1 MARSSSQQTGV
12 AELALPFSGF
22 LPREAVAQSTDGA
35 CTLSDIELVGRTLR
49 HNGGMGAAY
58 IILDEYSSLQAA
70 VSASVGDFTHRTGLD
85 ASAHQD
91 LQLAHELGLR
101 MARAGLEEKCIL
113 NSWSGLMVY
122 LKSRLAHA
130 KTEQFRVLFL
140 DNKNRLIAD
149 EVMGQ
154 GTINHAP
161 VYPREVM
168 RRALEHQCAALVLV
182 HNHPSGDP
190 SPSQADIKIT
200 AELVAAAK
208 IFAISIHDH
217 IVVGGSET
225 ISFRTKGLM

>member
-1 MARSSSQQTGV
+1 MS
-12 AELALPFSGF
+12 
-22 LPREAVAQSTDGA
+22 
-35 CTLSDIELVGRTLR
+35 
-49 HNGGMGAAY
+49 
-58 IILDEYSSLQAA
+58 
-70 VSASVGDFTHRTGLD
+70 
-85 ASAHQD
+85 
-91 LQLAHELGLR
+91 
-101 MARAGLEEKCIL
+101 
-113 NSWSGLMVY
+113 
-122 LKSRLAHA
+122 
-130 KTEQFRVLFL
+130 
-140 DNKNRLIAD
+140 NKNRLIAD

-182 HNHPSGDP
+182 PNHPSGDP

>member
-1 MARSSSQQTGV
+1 MARSRSDQTGV

-22 LPREAVAQSTDGA
+22 LPRETVSPSIDRATA
-35 CTLSDIELVGRTLR
+35 LSDVELVGRILR

-58 IILDEYSSLQAA
+58 IILDEYLSVQAA

-101 MARAGLEEKCIL
+101 MARGGLEEKCL
-113 NSWSGLMVY
+113 LTSWYALLEY
-122 LKSRLAHA
+122 LKSRLANA

-149 EVMGQ
+149 ELMGE

-161 VYPREVM
+161 VYPREVV
-168 RRALEHQCAALVLV
+168 RRALEHQCSAMILV

-200 AELVAAAK
+200 ADLVAAAK
-208 IFAISIHDH
+208 IFAITVHDH

>member
-1 MARSSSQQTGV
+1 MARSFPNPSGV

-22 LPREAVAQSTDGA
+22 LPRETVSPPTDRVPA
-35 CTLSDIELVGRTLR
+35 LSDVDLLGRILR
-49 HNGGMGAAY
+49 HNGGLGAAY
-58 IILDEYSSLQAA
+58 IILDEYQSVQAA

-85 ASAHQD
+85 ASAHHD

-101 MARAGLEEKCIL
+101 MAKGGLDDKCVL
-113 NSWSGLMVY
+113 SSWSALIVY

-149 EVMGQ
+149 ELMGE
-154 GTINHAP
+154 GTIAHAP

-168 RRALEHQCAALVLV
+168 RRGLDLQCSGMVLV

-200 AELVAAAK
+200 AELVAGAK
-208 IFAISIHDH
+208 IFGIAIHDH
-217 IVVGGSET
+217 IVVGGSDT
-225 ISFRTKGLM
+225 VSFRTKGLM

>member
-35 CTLSDIELVGRTLR
+35 CTLSDVELVGRILR
-49 HNGGMGAAY
+49 DNGGVGAAY
-58 IILDEYSSLQAA
+58 IILDEYSSVQAA

-130 KTEQFRVLFL
+130 KTEQFRMLFL

-149 EVMGQ
+149 EVMAGFGRTGKWFGIDHFAVVPDLMTFAKGVTSGYVPLGGVLVGKRLAQ
-154 GTINHAP
+154 
-161 VYPREVM
+161 
-168 RRALEHQCAALVLV
+168 ALVEQG
-182 HNHPSGDP
+182 GDFFAGP
-190 SPSQADIKIT
+190 ISSHFTHLNTPLISSSP
-200 AELVAAAK
+200 
-208 IFAISIHDH
+208 
-217 IVVGGSET
+217 
-225 ISFRTKGLM
+225 